1 MRLAL
6 TDLFRARWSRD
17 IHDEWIRNVLKNRP
31 DLKPEQLERTRD
43 LMDSSV
49 RDCLVTG
56 YEPFVETIELPDP
69 GDRHV
74 VAAAIKSGSNL
85 IVTFNLKDFP
95 ESALAPLEIEAQ
107 HPDEFI
113 SHQIDLNAAKVCGAA
128 SKHRKSLQNPAKSVD
143 DYLDTLLKQGLVETV
158 KQLREWKIA
167 L

>member
-17 IHDEWIRNVLKNRP
+17 IHDEWIRNVLKDRQ
-31 DLKPEQLERTRD
+31 DLTIEQLERTREM
-43 LMDSSV
+43 MDTHV

-56 YEPFVETIELPDP
+56 YEPFIETVELPDP
-69 GDRHV
+69 NDRHV
-74 VAAAIKSGSNL
+74 VAAAIRAEADL

-95 ESALAPLEIEAQ
+95 EHALAPLDIEAQ

-113 SHQIDLNAAKVCGAA
+113 SHLIDLNAAKVLEAA
-128 SKHRKSLQNPAKSVD
+128 SKQRKGLKKPPKDVD
-143 DYLDTLLKQGLVETV
+143 EYLDTLRKQGLVETV